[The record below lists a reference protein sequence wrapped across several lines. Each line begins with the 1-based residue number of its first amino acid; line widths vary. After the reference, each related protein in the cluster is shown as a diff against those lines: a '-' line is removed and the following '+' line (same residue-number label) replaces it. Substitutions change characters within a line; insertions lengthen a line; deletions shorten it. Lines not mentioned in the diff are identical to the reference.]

1 MEATAAARL
10 IVDGRTNSSWSSS
23 PFLSQIL
30 LAMQKLHQTL
40 QLLSFFSKRGK
51 KSLRRCLRI
60 TASYVL
66 GCVLLVAEIQKH
78 LWHEICIDKPWLCI
92 AFSHNYCLQNWM
104 SARRKRKKSLLSC
117 SIILHCIVSS

>member
-51 KSLRRCLRI
+51 KIFEALFAYHCKL
-60 TASYVL
+60 L

>member
-51 KSLRRCLRI
+51 NL
-60 TASYVL
+60 
-66 GCVLLVAEIQKH
+66 
-78 LWHEICIDKPWLCI
+78 
-92 AFSHNYCLQNWM
+92 
-104 SARRKRKKSLLSC
+104 
-117 SIILHCIVSS
+117 

>member
-1 MEATAAARL
+1 MEATAARL

-60 TASYVL
+60 TASYWAAF
-66 GCVLLVAEIQKH
+66 C
-78 LWHEICIDKPWLCI
+78 WL
-92 AFSHNYCLQNWM
+92 
-104 SARRKRKKSLLSC
+104 RKFKNTYGMKFA
-117 SIILHCIVSS
+117 